1 MLTCSLFFLVDVFT
15 GNAAVDHDFI
25 RVDVETSSGETKS
38 DVHMH
43 VFPKKEVLERPAKPG
58 GIPLNVALIMFD
70 STSAANFRRKM
81 PNSLEYLTKN
91 LDSLL
96 MQGKTSYTLFSFNIR
111 NHTIPQKIQPIRLQ
125 KCRCIF
131 DGIEYNLPIMHRAYV
146 ALIVLAAAFSV
157 AWFKI
162 LMQCSLV
169 VYHGIS
175 HLCFLG
181 IHTPKTL
188 VCIPRKYQ

>member
-1 MLTCSLFFLVDVFT
+1 MPTFSFFFFLVDVFT
-15 GNAAVDHDFI
+15 GVASVDHDFI

-43 VFPKKEVLERPAKPG
+43 VFPKKEVLERPTKPG

-96 MQGKTSYTLFSFNIR
+96 MQGKLFFALFTSYVTLSG
-111 NHTIPQKIQPIRLQ
+111 
-125 KCRCIF
+125 
-131 DGIEYNLPIMHRAYV
+131 GILSSY
-146 ALIVLAAAFSV
+146 
-157 AWFKI
+157 
-162 LMQCSLV
+162 
-169 VYHGIS
+169 
-175 HLCFLG
+175 
-181 IHTPKTL
+181 
-188 VCIPRKYQ
+188 

>member
-1 MLTCSLFFLVDVFT
+1 MKLRRVSSSIEHPLSLQLAGANILIFFFLVDVFT
-15 GNAAVDHDFI
+15 GIASVDHDFI

-43 VFPKKEVLERPAKPG
+43 VFPKKEVLERPTKPG

-96 MQGKTSYTLFSFNIR
+96 MQGKHFTTSFPGPSHPQAREKALRARLVFTLF
-111 NHTIPQKIQPIRLQ
+111 
-125 KCRCIF
+125 
-131 DGIEYNLPIMHRAYV
+131 
-146 ALIVLAAAFSV
+146 
-157 AWFKI
+157 
-162 LMQCSLV
+162 
-169 VYHGIS
+169 
-175 HLCFLG
+175 
-181 IHTPKTL
+181 
-188 VCIPRKYQ
+188 